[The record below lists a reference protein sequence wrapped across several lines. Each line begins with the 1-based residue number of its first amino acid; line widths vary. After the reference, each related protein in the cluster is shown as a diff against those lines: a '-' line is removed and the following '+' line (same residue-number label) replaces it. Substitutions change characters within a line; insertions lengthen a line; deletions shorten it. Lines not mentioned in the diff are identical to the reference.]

1 MCNQGMLNHM
11 RKTLSIVLGSTM
23 GFVVGCT
30 PLPKDVD
37 TTSYVPLSLAPA
49 ALAGVSDRRASF
61 RTAFCSAQDTEAALS
76 EEDCNSTL
84 RRFRDEGD
92 SAETAVRSPPE
103 ERRSAYRIAVAL
115 GIGWD
120 CVRDFID
127 EEELPTTALRKLG
140 YDAELMEVEGL
151 SSSDKNADI
160 VAASLLE
167 DSSDQRPIIL
177 IGYSKGA
184 NDMMVALEKHPELAS
199 RTAAFVSVAGAVGGS
214 PVAENDS
221 GITTQLFH
229 FSPYGDCD
237 DGDGLAMESLRPML
251 RHAWLRDHLP
261 LPVPSYSLVTAPEP
275 SRVSRALRSS
285 YKVLG
290 VVHPI
295 NDGALLHWDQLLP
308 GSSLLGYVNA
318 DHWAV
323 SVPITLDN
331 TPIPDFVISNDFPRT
346 RLWHTIVSF
355 VIADLA
361 KKNPDI
367 GVTGSSTQQ

>member
-1 MCNQGMLNHM
+1 MLNHK
-11 RKTLSIVLGSTM
+11 RKTLSIALGSTI
-23 GFVVGCT
+23 GFAVGCT

-37 TTSYVPLSLAPA
+37 TQSYVPLSLAPA
-49 ALAGVSDRRASF
+49 ALVGVADRRASF
-61 RTAFCSAQDTEAALS
+61 RTAFCSGQDTELALT

-84 RRFRDEGD
+84 RRFRDEGP
-92 SAETAVRSPPE
+92 SVKTAVKSLPE

-127 EEELPTTALRKLG
+127 EEKLPTTALRELG

-151 SSSDKNADI
+151 SSSERNADI
-160 VAASLLE
+160 VAATLLG

-184 NDMMVALEKHPELAS
+184 NDMMVALEKYPELAN
-199 RTAAFVSVAGAVGGS
+199 RTAAFISVAGAVGGS

-237 DGDGLAMESLRPML
+237 DGDGLAMESLRPVL

-261 LPVPSYSLVTAPEP
+261 LPVPSYSLITAPEP

-323 SVPITLDN
+323 TVPITLDN
-331 TPIPDFVISNDFPRT
+331 TPIPEFIVSNDFPRI

-361 KKNPDI
+361 KKNSDI
-367 GVTGSSTQQ
+367 DVMRTSTQQ